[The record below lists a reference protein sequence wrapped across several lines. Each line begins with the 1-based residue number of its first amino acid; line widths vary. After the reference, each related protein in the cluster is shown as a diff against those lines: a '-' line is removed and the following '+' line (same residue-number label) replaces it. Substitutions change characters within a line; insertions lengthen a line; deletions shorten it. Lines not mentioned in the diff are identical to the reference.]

1 MLTSS
6 LMLVIFLVAF
16 HGVREPRR
24 QSKQDLR
31 RAKLSLVRIQFV
43 ITEVGSFRLFAIIS
57 ESLL

>member
-6 LMLVIFLVAF
+6 LMLIIFLVAF

-31 RAKLSLVRIQFV
+31 RAKLMLMPPGAYLTKSILPL
-43 ITEVGSFRLFAIIS
+43 GA
-57 ESLL
+57 